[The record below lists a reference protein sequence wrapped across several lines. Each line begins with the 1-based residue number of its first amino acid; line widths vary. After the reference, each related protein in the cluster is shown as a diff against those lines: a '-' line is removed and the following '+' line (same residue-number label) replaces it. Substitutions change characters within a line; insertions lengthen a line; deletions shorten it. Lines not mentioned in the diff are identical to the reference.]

1 MKNIEKYKD
10 IINHMAGSDMTC
22 CVNDLTHKGICL
34 ENCTECKRD
43 ALEWLLSEYK
53 ESILDDIEREYL
65 SAVIRPFRKNVNYI
79 LKVSLASTEAE
90 QFIKIIV
97 NKTELV
103 CLPFFNKNSGMYKGM
118 QLFRKYTVEELG
130 L

>member
-10 IINHMAGSDMTC
+10 IIKHMAQSDMTC

-53 ESILDDIEREYL
+53 GQVLDDVENEYL
-65 SAVIRPFRKNVNYI
+65 SAVIKPFRNRVKYI
-79 LKVSLASTEAE
+79 VKTYGVSEAR
-90 QFIKIIV
+90 QFIRIIMCDGEY
-97 NKTELV
+97 NN
-103 CLPFFNKNSGMYKGM
+103 LPFFKGDTMYKGM
-118 QLFRKYTVEELG
+118 KVDKQYTLQELG